1 MFLSHFSFP
10 IIYLEVIMHELS
22 ADASQQLVCLPPRR
36 LAAMSVLSKARLHE
50 GLIPLRRVLLVVLY
64 DEDMGWSPP
73 WTRLAGYGARRV
85 PWGIRCGGAQD
96 CRFDKNAN
104 LRPKPRAVGWR
115 MDSRNRTVL
124 RTARQLRKEIAS
136 RRDEPNGAI
145 STQIQLPE
153 FWAAFGPC
161 DIDRIDGD
169 GPELLGEVHTTGQS
183 AEDLMHE
190 RRRNHN
196 GLTLYPLPW
205 VSHLWE
211 RFRAV
216 FVDLADFPT
225 YQVFRLSDPASDL
238 CGFRAACEFDFFHSR
253 FRGLGCHDKRPVCAP
268 AMSGV

>member
-1 MFLSHFSFP
+1 MSEFLS
-10 IIYLEVIMHELS
+10 S
-22 ADASQQLVCLPPRR
+22 ASVQAACLRSHR
-36 LAAMSVLSKARLHE
+36 LAAMSVLTKAKLHE
-50 GLIPLRRVLLVVLY
+50 GLIPLRRVLFILLY
-64 DEDMGWSPP
+64 DEDSGWSPQR
-73 WTRLAGYGARRV
+73 TRLAGYGARRV
-85 PWGIRCGGAQD
+85 AWGVRCGGARD

-124 RTARQLRKEIAS
+124 RTARQLRKAIAS
-136 RRDEPNGAI
+136 RRDESDGAI
-145 STQIQLPE
+145 STHIQLPE
-153 FWAAFGPC
+153 FWAAFGPR

-183 AEDLMHE
+183 GEELMRE
-190 RRRNHN
+190 RRRDHN

-211 RFRAV
+211 RFRSV
-216 FVDLADFPT
+216 LVDLADFPT
-225 YQVFRLSDPASDL
+225 HQVFRLPDPASDL

-253 FRGLGCHDKRPVCAP
+253 FRGLGCHDKRTVCAP